1 MFLSPIPER
10 SENGSKVTA
19 FVGENV
25 LGSWR
30 VIFVEP
36 PLDDPAVIQRPEA
49 GGKRIWTDTRQRNQ
63 QVLKLAGSFH
73 Y

>member
-36 PLDDPAVIQRPEA
+36 PLDDPAVFLPRAEGLQLRLVSTALRSRRP
-49 GGKRIWTDTRQRNQ
+49 T
-63 QVLKLAGSFH
+63 
-73 Y
+73 